1 MNKKWIRIVATTI
14 AGIIL
19 CITMIWGMDFKAKAD
34 FGDLS
39 DYGSSWDSGG
49 SWDWDSGSS
58 WDSGSWD
65 SYDYGGGSGG
75 DMPFGVVVIIVVVI
89 VIYALASNKKNG
101 NGYNNSGSN
110 AYRPMQPPV
119 RQPQAPPKP
128 IPNRTDEISRIIQ
141 KTDPAFTAP
150 DFQTFGKQ
158 VFMDIQNAWMKRDL
172 EPVKAVLHQNLY
184 QQTQKQVERKIA
196 DGIVNHLEMIGINT
210 TYLTSYRQD
219 AEYEYLAMYLA
230 ASMIDYQE
238 KEATGQI
245 LFGDK
250 TTRWNLF
257 YKMTFMRTKG
267 SKTRSA
273 QEKDKGI
280 MCPNCGAP
288 LKGTSFGK
296 CAYCD
301 SVILTGVYDWVLSDF
316 GTIRQ
321 DTIDEG
327 VQVYREPATTNR
339 TNTTGR

>member
-1 MNKKWIRIVATTI
+1 ML
-14 AGIIL
+14 AGIVICL
-19 CITMIWGMDFKAKAD
+19 TLAWKCDFKAKAD
-34 FGDLS
+34 FGDGNYYDFDFGGS
-39 DYGSSWDSGG
+39 DYDFDFGDSG
-49 SWDWDSGSS
+49 WSS
-58 WDSGSWD
+58 SYDG
-65 SYDYGGGSGG
+65 YDYGGGGG
-75 DMPFGVVVIIVVVI
+75 DLSPGVVLIIVVVI
-89 VIYALASNKKNG
+89 VVYSLVASSKKNG
-101 NGYNNSGSN
+101 GNNNSYNGVT
-110 AYRPMQPPV
+110 RMQPPV

-128 IPNRTDEISRIIQ
+128 VPNRTDEICRIIQ

-184 QQTQKQVERKIA
+184 QQTQRQVERKIA

-219 AEYEYLAMYLA
+219 SEYEYLSMYLA

-273 QEKDKGI
+273 KEKDQGI

-321 DTIDEG
+321 DTVDEG
-327 VQVYREPATTNR
+327 VQVYRDPAGVNKQ
-339 TNTTGR
+339 NTAGH

>member
-1 MNKKWIRIVATTI
+1 MKKKWIRIAAALM
-14 AGIIL
+14 AGIVL
-19 CITMIWGMDFKAKAD
+19 CLTFAWKCDFKAKAD
-34 FGDLS
+34 WGDYNSYDYDFGGS
-39 DYGSSWDSGG
+39 DWGSSWDSGSDWG
-49 SWDWDSGSS
+49 S
-58 WDSGSWD
+58 SWD
-65 SYDYGGGSGG
+65 SYDYGGGGG
-75 DMPFGVVVIIVVVI
+75 DLSPGIVFIIVVVI
-89 VIYALASNKKNG
+89 VIYALAASKKNG
-101 NGYNNSGSN
+101 NSNGASN
-110 AYRPMQPPV
+110 AYRPMQAPV

-128 IPNRTDEISRIIQ
+128 VPNRTDEICRIIQ

-172 EPVKAVLHQNLY
+172 EPVRAVLHQNLY
-184 QQTQKQVERKIA
+184 QQTQRQVERKIA
-196 DGIVNHLEMIGINT
+196 DGIVNHLEMIGVNT

-219 AEYEYLAMYLA
+219 AEYEYLSMYLA
-230 ASMIDYQE
+230 ASMIDYQV

-273 QEKDKGI
+273 KEKDQGI

-301 SVILTGVYDWVLSDF
+301 SVVLTGIYDWVLSDF

-321 DTIDEG
+321 DTVDEG
-327 VQVYREPATTNR
+327 VQVYRDPAGVNR
-339 TNTTGR
+339 QNTTGH